1 LAGGRAIWMKDKTI
15 IYLMG
20 DRNPL

>member
-1 LAGGRAIWMKDKTI
+1 LTGGRAIWMKDETI